1 MGDGY
6 SHIDNSSRAI
16 FLQLGLPF
24 RLAAPLCGLL
34 GQSKKISIAKNPA
47 QQIPKSPVHK
57 ILHTHILS
65 FYGGVS
71 VDCSQFAGGLARPH
85 TADNSFL

>member
-1 MGDGY
+1 MGIGY
-6 SHIDNSSRAI
+6 SHIDDSSRAI

-34 GQSKKISIAKNPA
+34 EQSKKINATKNPA
-47 QQIPKSPVHK
+47 QQIPKTPVHK

-71 VDCSQFAGGLARPH
+71 IDCSQFATGLARPH

>member
-1 MGDGY
+1 VGAGY

-16 FLQLGLPF
+16 FLQMGMSF
-24 RLAAPLCGLL
+24 RHTAPLCGFL
-34 GQSKKISIAKNPA
+34 GQSKKISATKNPA

-65 FYGGVS
+65 FYVCVS
-71 VDCSQFAGGLARPH
+71 IDCSQFAGGLARPH
-85 TADNSFL
+85 TADNPFL